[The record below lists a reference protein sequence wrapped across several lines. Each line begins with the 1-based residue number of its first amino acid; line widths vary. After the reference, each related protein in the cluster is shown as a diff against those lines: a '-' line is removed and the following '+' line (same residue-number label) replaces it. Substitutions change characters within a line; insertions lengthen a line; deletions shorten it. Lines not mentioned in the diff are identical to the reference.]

1 MVLAGLLIFKMFA
14 FSNQEDTLSKRRSRE
29 AHAQSSR
36 NGTDNNIIN
45 IDTYY
50 SKRRRQVNLLP
61 KTLNQETYINL
72 LTDPSKIIVFATGP
86 AGTGKTM
93 LAMLAG
99 IQALKDGSV
108 RKLVLTRPAVGVDD
122 EEHGFLPGDLNQKM
136 EPWTRPLFD
145 VLAEYYDRKEIAMMR
160 DEQII
165 EISPLAFMRGR
176 TFKNSWIIA
185 DEMQN
190 ATPNQMK
197 MLLTRIGENSKMVV
211 TGDTRQADRKDPD
224 NGLLNFASLVESYK
238 NCHYVDGV
246 ELTGKDI
253 QRHPAVIEVLKI
265 YKEI

>member
-1 MVLAGLLIFKMFA
+1 M
-14 FSNQEDTLSKRRSRE
+14 SKRNRRE
-29 AHAQSSR
+29 FQAQAIE
-36 NGTDNNIIN
+36 NNVVSL
-45 IDTYY
+45 TSYC
-50 SKRRRQVNLLP
+50 KKKRQVNLLP

-72 LTDPSKIIVFATGP
+72 LTDPSKLIVFATGP

-99 IQALKDGSV
+99 IKALKEGEIT
-108 RKLVLTRPAVGVDD
+108 KIVLTRPAVGVDD
-122 EEHGFLPGDLNQKM
+122 ERHGFLPGDLNQKM

-145 VLAEYYDRKEIAMMR
+145 VLAEYYDKKDIVKML

-176 TFKNSWIIA
+176 TFKHSWIIA

-197 MLLTRIGENSKMVV
+197 MLLTRLGEGSKMVV
-211 TGDTRQADRKDPD
+211 TGDTKQADRKDPE
-224 NGLLNFASLVESYK
+224 NGLLDFKGLVESYK
-238 NCHYVDGV
+238 NSMYVSGI

-253 QRHPAVIEVLKI
+253 QRHPAVLEILKI
-265 YKEI
+265 YKEIA

>member
-1 MVLAGLLIFKMFA
+1 MVLAGLLIFKMFT

-29 AHAQSSR
+29 AQAQSSR

-99 IQALKDGSV
+99 IQALKDGSI

-145 VLAEYYDRKEIAMMR
+145 VLAEYYDRKEIAMML

-211 TGDTRQADRKDPD
+211 TGDTRQADRQDPD
-224 NGLLNFASLVESYK
+224 NGLLNFTALVESYK
-238 NCHYVDGV
+238 KSQYVDGV

>member
-1 MVLAGLLIFKMFA
+1 MAKRNRREFQAQAIENNVV
-14 FSNQEDTLSKRRSRE
+14 SLSS
-29 AHAQSSR
+29 
-36 NGTDNNIIN
+36 
-45 IDTYY
+45 YY
-50 SKRRRQVNLLP
+50 TKKRQVNLLP
-61 KTLNQETYINL
+61 KTLNQESYINL
-72 LTDPSKIIVFATGP
+72 LTDPTKLIVFATGP

-99 IQALKDGSV
+99 IKALKEGEIT
-108 RKLVLTRPAVGVDD
+108 KLVLTRPAVGVDD
-122 EEHGFLPGDLNQKM
+122 ERHGFLPGDLNQKM

-145 VLAEYYDRKEIAMMR
+145 VLAEYYDKKDIVRML

-197 MLLTRIGENSKMVV
+197 MLLTRLGEGSKMIV
-211 TGDTRQADRKDPD
+211 TGDTKQADRKDPD
-224 NGLLNFASLVESYK
+224 NGLLDFKSLVDRYS
-238 NCHYVDGV
+238 NSMYVSGI

-253 QRHPAVIEVLKI
+253 QRHPAVLEILKI
-265 YKEI
+265 YGEVA